1 MNIINPFIEQI
12 NKVYTLINNDYKE
25 IDEKKLKENIINMF
39 NSFLYKFKNEIK
51 PFIEYVQNIKI
62 RYNEIELNKFILK
75 NIYIPINSL
84 PIMKEIKEEKEKL
97 DEFLIDID
105 NNKNKILDNIE
116 YLIYDLYRIYNLI
129 EQKEDTILDN
139 LFKPCDNLIDN
150 LNSISNEIKNKINNL
165 IFPTISSIIRDYIE
179 KIESNCLGLISKFID
194 KIDNFNHNIINK
206 FDKTKVQLMKY
217 GQRGINMAEKGYSK
231 IKNVLSK
238 INIHLIIQNLFF

>member
-179 KIESNCLGLISKFID
+179 KIESNCLRI
-194 KIDNFNHNIINK
+194 NF
-206 FDKTKVQLMKY
+206 
-217 GQRGINMAEKGYSK
+217 
-231 IKNVLSK
+231 
-238 INIHLIIQNLFF
+238 